1 MAMPMQ
7 KHPIKLT
14 SIIPVGNVKKYKFF
28 IRSLMMYLRGAPKA
42 PPHAIKKN
50 FVINGDLNRIEY
62 LQEQAEILEEESG
75 GEDDWGDDD
84 W

>member
-1 MAMPMQ
+1 MPMQ

-14 SIIPVGNVKKYKFF
+14 SIIPVGNAKKYKFF

-50 FVINGDLNRIEY
+50 FVIMGSTLFRAQPRWSLCSE
-62 LQEQAEILEEESG
+62 
-75 GEDDWGDDD
+75 
-84 W
+84 

>member
-1 MAMPMQ
+1 MPMQ

-14 SIIPVGNVKKYKFF
+14 SIIPVGNAKKYKFF

-50 FVINGDLNRIEY
+50 FVIMGSTQFHAQPRWSLCSE
-62 LQEQAEILEEESG
+62 
-75 GEDDWGDDD
+75 
-84 W
+84 